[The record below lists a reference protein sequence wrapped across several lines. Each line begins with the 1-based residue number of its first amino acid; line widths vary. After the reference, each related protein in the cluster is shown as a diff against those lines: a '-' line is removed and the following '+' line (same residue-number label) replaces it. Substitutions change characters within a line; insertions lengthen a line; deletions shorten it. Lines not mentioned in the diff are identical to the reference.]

1 MSTEGYLIAIEPA
14 IRHMFAALA
23 EYDAMPLPDIF
34 DYVDED
40 GHVRMTP
47 AENQEYMKQVIE
59 YMELDEARAITCG
72 SILQVAFSA
81 IRLHSKNQT
90 LSQSAIDIGI
100 TKGHAAE
107 PFCIG
112 RIVHS
117 IPIGLLI
124 YAGRIQYNHWQ
135 EGEPWNKVAR
145 EVLRRLYMVHYQNPL
160 FDLAYD
166 LEFPSPH
173 PVSHYI
179 VRLELKW
186 NGFEDFDADLRQML
200 L

>member
-1 MSTEGYLIAIEPA
+1 MSAEGYLNAIEPA

-23 EYDAMPLPDIF
+23 EYDAMPLPDIL
-34 DYVDED
+34 DYVDES
-40 GHVRMTP
+40 GRVRMTP
-47 AENQEYMKQVIE
+47 DENQEYMKQVIE

-72 SILQVAFSA
+72 SILQVAYSV
-81 IRLHSKNQT
+81 IRLHSKNQS
-90 LSQSAIDIGI
+90 LSQLAIDLGI

-112 RIVHS
+112 RIVHD

-135 EGEPWNKVAR
+135 EGQPGNRVAK
-145 EVLRRLYMVHYQNPL
+145 EILRKLYIVHSENLL

-166 LEFPSPH
+166 LEYPSPH
-173 PVSHYI
+173 LVSHYI

-186 NGFEDFDADLRQML
+186 HGFEDFDADLRQML